1 MLARDE
7 DDYIRE
13 EISLKC
19 IQQIQVADNND
30 DPSSRPKASQ
40 ENVLDMLDDG
50 RLPSLKED
58 IGVVE
63 NERDSNRMKR
73 VVSFNGLLTNG
84 QNKACWHH
92 FDVLFRVDALETTIR
107 FSLRSAS
114 KSDLEKMIRILKK
127 ARARFI
133 DHMPGA
139 SMIKRIRRRLH
150 EFYDKYTSWGIMAS
164 LLVANFIVD
173 IGQAEI
179 QPEPGSQDERLFHAI
194 DTAFTVL
201 YVVDLFINLCA
212 HSPRAFFRKGWNIL
226 DLGRKIEQVL
236 YIISLLKNTFQNRQ
250 NAETD
255 HDLLEAIL
263 ESTQSL
269 ITYRYTYQDHLQLPL
284 VLELLILDMNYPKS
298 LAYLVHKIKRY
309 VSLLPKANKDQPM
322 SEQERLMLEAYT
334 SLKLAKGVSLARHE
348 NNGQYEALADFLD
361 KLYALIAETSVL
373 VSKTYFRHTVSQKQ
387 LFISNLL

>member
-1 MLARDE
+1 MITVLRRLRFRRSKEKRGEEEKDVQEPVRIPPPVSADGLLKTIPQEKSRLFSMLIEKADCSGKWHKRRAFLTNDALMLARDE

-226 DLGRKIEQVL
+226 DLI
-236 YIISLLKNTFQNRQ
+236 IISLSVVSIATDDGSSINTFRAIRAIRAVRLLTGLPRLREIV
-250 NAETD
+250 NA
-255 HDLLEAIL
+255 
-263 ESTQSL
+263 
-269 ITYRYTYQDHLQLPL
+269 
-284 VLELLILDMNYPKS
+284 
-298 LAYLVHKIKRY
+298 
-309 VSLLPKANKDQPM
+309 
-322 SEQERLMLEAYT
+322 
-334 SLKLAKGVSLARHE
+334 
-348 NNGQYEALADFLD
+348 
-361 KLYALIAETSVL
+361 L
-373 VSKTYFRHTVSQKQ
+373 VSSVSFASIGPSKDDDT
-387 LFISNLL
+387 IHPN